1 MRDAKRPTNPC
12 ACCCIFTF
20 PKANNC
26 TAPNQVLV
34 VKQLSR
40 PHNTHVLRYNF
51 THRQSRLYIYL
62 KDDRYVSISRPIVG
76 VVEKWVQHSS
86 LLFLLFRCRYRKL
99 ARLPPPFS
107 TVLLLLLLWRHAVSI
122 VFFLTVDAAHQG
134 VRWRVA
140 RVDCWR
146 LPRPRSWAECRP
158 TGVNFRSSSP
168 WNLLAANNCAERRSW
183 TSAGWPRPPTVSA
196 GNHKIIKRLW

>member
-1 MRDAKRPTNPC
+1 MLLVCTRNLVCDQKDIELDTWQHKINNRRKQVVKMRDAKRPTNPC

-40 PHNTHVLRYNF
+40 PHYTHVLRYNF

-107 TVLLLLLLWRHAVSI
+107 TVLLLLLL
-122 VFFLTVDAAHQG
+122 
-134 VRWRVA
+134 
-140 RVDCWR
+140 
-146 LPRPRSWAECRP
+146 
-158 TGVNFRSSSP
+158 
-168 WNLLAANNCAERRSW
+168 
-183 TSAGWPRPPTVSA
+183 
-196 GNHKIIKRLW
+196 